1 MSQNSHVPTN
11 PAPNRILRF
20 VSSIPSFY
28 TWVSLI
34 FVSVVNIFLVTY
46 LDQEMLPV
54 CSCDVAKSHVA
65 GATGTVGS
73 VAETQAPNGNQ
84 LQGWGDVV
92 RTLAFCV
99 QAFVLGYTGFMIGRD
114 TEKLV
119 RIEEQTVAS
128 PIPED
133 GDSRPVFKVPDDEL
147 KKPLR
152 DDLPSWVSAH
162 GSRHQCIVVL
172 QEAQICAVYVVDRD
186 ERQQRSQQAVHRQYL
201 RHDLEAVHTSTTVSL
216 YIVEEVLVAI
226 GSSGLDLCNDTIIAD
241 PTSLEWRGFGS
252 SMLSTSCIIN
262 NWFAG
267 NMVDGI
273 DRRGQW
279 RWSYGGFAIIMPVC
293 LGPAI
298 AVLIYLD
305 RAVVS
310 RGIVNISSSNAA
322 RRAARK
328 LAQQRGY
335 DGPWGAVVA
344 RAVETSKTWA
354 QAAGRNLDELDAFGL
369 TLLGFGWSLPLL
381 PFSLKTSFAYVA
393 EPDVPGLGLLHQYS
407 RLGALRG
414 EAHRSMGTLIDG
426 DMATNNTAALVIA
439 LVLVGFG
446 GSMSVVGSGVA
457 AQASVSPQDVALAIS
472 LLALW

>member
-73 VAETQAPNGNQ
+73 VAETQAPNRNQ
-84 LQGWGDVV
+84 LQGWGDVED
-92 RTLAFCV
+92 RGAN
-99 QAFVLGYTGFMIGRD
+99 GRSLRQKGD
-114 TEKLV
+114 L
-119 RIEEQTVAS
+119 RAS

-147 KKPLR
+147 KKLLR
-152 DDLPSWVSAH
+152 NDLPSWMSAH
-162 GSRHQCIVVL
+162 GSR
-172 QEAQICAVYVVDRD
+172 
-186 ERQQRSQQAVHRQYL
+186 
-201 RHDLEAVHTSTTVSL
+201 VSRCQ
-216 YIVEEVLVAI
+216 VRPQSLVARCSI
-226 GSSGLDLCNDTIIAD
+226 CVDLH

-267 NMVDGI
+267 NMVDPI
-273 DRRGQW
+273 DSRGQW
-279 RWSYGGFAIIMPVC
+279 RWSYGGFAIIMPIC

-298 AVLIYLD
+298 AALIYLD

-335 DGPWGAVVA
+335 DGSWGVVVA
-344 RAVETSKTWA
+344 RAVETSETWA
-354 QAAGRNLDELDAFGL
+354 QAAGRNLDELDAFSL

-381 PFSLKTSFAYVA
+381 PFSLKTYA
-393 EPDVPGLGLLHQYS
+393 EKG
-407 RLGALRG
+407 
-414 EAHRSMGTLIDG
+414 
-426 DMATNNTAALVIA
+426 
-439 LVLVGFG
+439 
-446 GSMSVVGSGVA
+446 
-457 AQASVSPQDVALAIS
+457 
-472 LLALW
+472 

>member
-84 LQGWGDVV
+84 LQGWGDVED
-92 RTLAFCV
+92 RGAN
-99 QAFVLGYTGFMIGRD
+99 GRSLRQKGD
-114 TEKLV
+114 L
-119 RIEEQTVAS
+119 RAS

-186 ERQQRSQQAVHRQYL
+186 ERQQRSQQAVHRQYM
-201 RHDLEAVHTSTTVSL
+201 RHDLEAVHSRLV
-216 YIVEEVLVAI
+216 VL
-226 GSSGLDLCNDTIIAD
+226 D

-267 NMVDGI
+267 NMVDPI
-273 DRRGQW
+273 DSRGQW
-279 RWSYGGFAIIMPVC
+279 RWSYGGFAIIMPIC

-298 AVLIYLD
+298 ATLIYLD

-335 DGPWGAVVA
+335 DGSWGVVVA
-344 RAVETSKTWA
+344 RAVETSETWA

-381 PFSLKTSFAYVA
+381 PFSLKTYA
-393 EPDVPGLGLLHQYS
+393 EKG
-407 RLGALRG
+407 
-414 EAHRSMGTLIDG
+414 
-426 DMATNNTAALVIA
+426 
-439 LVLVGFG
+439 
-446 GSMSVVGSGVA
+446 
-457 AQASVSPQDVALAIS
+457 
-472 LLALW
+472 